1 MTLALAHVLA
11 ATRAG
16 CHVQYIDDQTFA
28 DAAYSA
34 QVQEL
39 VEQQGLQFGH
49 CHLVMV
55 DRQAS
60 PPEIVYRAA
69 TLHLVVRLDGQEA
82 ILYRQGQD
90 DRQDW
95 PHRPQRLIDA
105 RPAEDRRSPLKP
117 GDIVV
122 THRGRLLDSGALEL
136 EVLDLAVAG
145 RPGHP
150 DRLRTEVLPRIAAIY
165 GGSATGAVTE
175 A

>member
-1 MTLALAHVLA
+1 MQPAL
-11 ATRAG
+11 R
-16 CHVQYIDDQTFA
+16 
-28 DAAYSA
+28 
-34 QVQEL
+34 L
-39 VEQQGLQFGH
+39 VRP
-49 CHLVMV
+49 V
-55 DRQAS
+55 
-60 PPEIVYRAA
+60 
-69 TLHLVVRLDGQEA
+69 LDGRTPIPRPAARPAAGPGGSPHRDGADA

-95 PHRPQRLIDA
+95 LHRANHLIDA
-105 RPAEDRRSPLKP
+105 RPADERRSPLKA

-122 THRGRLLDSGALEL
+122 THRGRALAGGALEL

-165 GGSATGAVTE
+165 GESAAGAVAE